1 MLKTKNLNVHTLI
14 VEAIAAHP
22 VHAFP
27 GYVIGGLCWFAIPWL
42 CATTMGV
49 SALTLEGFQRMSADD
64 VTAGL
69 VLPYAA
75 VKLMGYS
82 GAVATTLM
90 MFTAVTSA
98 FSAQLIS
105 VSSILTYDIYQAY
118 IEPNARG
125 KKLVW
130 ISHMACVTYSIAMA
144 GFATGLYY
152 AGIGMGYLYL
162 LMGVII
168 SSAVFP
174 GAMTL
179 LWRDQNWIAAGASPV
194 LGLVVSLIAWLV
206 TTKKEY
212 GELSVS
218 TTGAK

>member
-1 MLKTKNLNVHTLI
+1 
-14 VEAIAAHP
+14 
-22 VHAFP
+22 
-27 GYVIGGLCWFAIPWL
+27 
-42 CATTMGV
+42 
-49 SALTLEGFQRMSADD
+49 MSADD

-90 MFTAVTSA
+90 MFMAVTSA

-130 ISHMACVTYSIAMA
+130 ISHMACVAYSIAMA

-179 LWRDQNWIAAGASPV
+179 LWRGQNWIAAGASPV
-194 LGLVVSLIAWLV
+194 LGLAVSLIAWLV
-206 TTKKEY
+206 TTKKQY
-212 GELSVS
+212 GVLSVS